1 MKELIKT
8 NEDLKVAKDQAVQ
21 SWLDSKPL
29 IDELE
34 KLQSEVNAAKNRNA
48 AISDL
53 QLELEDN
60 QRRMSSKMEEELQA
74 IKVTNELTKALDQT
88 CKDLETIKLEA
99 DEQRRERLKLKQVL
113 RIRRQ
118 TLRSLQL
125 KLRAVRIEAEAFAMS
140 LEDASANIDNSKMDN
155 DIKLLSGEEYC
166 SLVRR
171 EREETS
177 LSNWR
182 VSVAEEQKLATE
194 ASRNMALSR
203 LSQVCET
210 KKRWGEEDSIV
221 EHEETRAVVAEGT
234 TGDSSG
240 RVGGQIVIP
249 KARARA
255 MREETARNN
264 NSRKRMTVKKRR
276 KNQSFFSKIT
286 DFIKGIKKWFR

>member
-8 NEDLKVAKDQAVQ
+8 NEELKVAKDQAVQ

-34 KLQSEVNAAKNRNA
+34 KLQSEVNAAKNRKSISNA

-74 IKVTNELTKALDQT
+74 IKITNELTKALDQT

-118 TLRSLQL
+118 TLRSLG
-125 KLRAVRIEAEAFAMS
+125 S
-140 LEDASANIDNSKMDN
+140 
-155 DIKLLSGEEYC
+155 
-166 SLVRR
+166 RR
-171 EREETS
+171 
-177 LSNWR
+177 R
-182 VSVAEEQKLATE
+182 VSVAEEQKLAAE

-203 LSQVCET
+203 LSQVSET
-210 KKRWGEEDSIV
+210 KKSRRRWGEEDSIV
-221 EHEETRAVVAEGT
+221 EDEETRAVVAEGT

-255 MREETARNN
+255 MREETARRCSSHNK
-264 NSRKRMTVKKRR
+264 NSKKRMTVKKRR
-276 KNQSFFSKIT
+276 NNHSFFGKIT
-286 DFIKGIKKWFR
+286 NFLKGIKKWSR

>member
-1 MKELIKT
+1 MELDGLQQHNGREHPSRETVRSQMKELIKT
-8 NEDLKVAKDQAVQ
+8 NEELKVAKDQAVQ

-34 KLQSEVNAAKNRNA
+34 KLQSEVNAAKNRKSISNA

-74 IKVTNELTKALDQT
+74 IKITNELTKALDQT

-99 DEQRRERLKLKQVL
+99 DEQRRERLKLKQ
-113 RIRRQ
+113 
-118 TLRSLQL
+118 
-125 KLRAVRIEAEAFAMS
+125 
-140 LEDASANIDNSKMDN
+140 MDN
-155 DIKLLSGEEYC
+155 DIKLSGEEYC
-166 SLVRR
+166 SLARR

-182 VSVAEEQKLATE
+182 VSVAEEQKLAAE

-203 LSQVCET
+203 LSQVSET
-210 KKRWGEEDSIV
+210 KKSRRRWGEEDSIV
-221 EHEETRAVVAEGT
+221 EDEETRAVVAEGT

-255 MREETARNN
+255 MREETARRCSSHNK
-264 NSRKRMTVKKRR
+264 NSKKRMTVKKRR
-276 KNQSFFSKIT
+276 NNHSFFGKIT
-286 DFIKGIKKWFR
+286 NFLKGIKKWSR